1 MAELT
6 FKSPGVSTR
15 EIDLSGPTQTGPS
28 GIPAGV
34 IGTAKQGRAFVP
46 ITVATFAD
54 FVAEFGGTDST
65 QFGPLAIR
73 EWLAYANAGT
83 YVRTLGVGDAK
94 KRNASGTV
102 TNAGFV
108 VGEQLVDQKSGAL
121 ANNSFAGSNSVG
133 VTAKLD
139 LTSTTAA
146 FAASTSFTISVPT
159 GIGGEDGTITIIFG
173 NGAGTGAANQIRIR
187 RDANGETATAADLA
201 QLLVFAINGTTP
213 SGAQAGGSGTYVA
226 ADVGFATSG
235 RGTAGI
241 AGLTATR
248 DGTTV
253 KLATVADSQG
263 NSVVLTDVLGTPI
276 ATAGGASPKNLS
288 GGVTAAG
295 GLGRT
300 HFLAAMM
307 QQAANSTIFTEAGLD
322 STHPIIRG
330 VLLAPSGVNLT
341 LSSSIGGTEGYVQNN
356 HPFGAPG
363 APNKAATFTVGSPG
377 SVLGVDDAGSTIGD
391 VNIAAG
397 RQEFVLLQ
405 NGHTHT
411 SAYPTVI
418 TASFDP
424 EAANYFGNI
433 FNKDP
438 NKLQEAGHLLYAHY
452 DIHPSYAF
460 VSGSGKVTQNPAV
473 SNPFATFDGVKEGVA
488 IKTEKLALLVTGS
501 TARNAGSAT
510 IPNMENFQDRFK
522 TAKFPAIISQEF
534 GGENKDLFTVHCL
547 DDGAVGNKRVKISIE
562 NINKSTNVNNKYGT
576 FDLLVRDYYDEDTN
590 LKVLER
596 YNKLSLNPNDERYIA
611 RVIGDYHLFY
621 DFDKRIGAQKLVV
634 EGSYPNASN
643 YIRVAPSSQLESG
656 EVPAT
661 ALPVGFRGPAHLVT
675 SGSNIF
681 LDPSEAKSGYKSGVV
696 SQIVQPP
703 IPYRRTI
710 AQGQAPKKRVN
721 SAFYWGV
728 QTTRQTSLAE
738 PNSST
743 SFDESIESFGVY
755 FPDHLVTKQAL
766 SVGDNPG
773 VADVTG
779 TILDCDRFNKNKFS
793 LENIQVIT
801 TAADKADAE
810 QWAAANYRRNGTATA
825 NMADI
830 DGTSTAQTR
839 LLSVE
844 KDFGLLSARKYLRF
858 TVIPQGGFD
867 GLNPFDLE
875 KSALSDEAIRRE
887 MTFENQGLQNGPTV
901 AAYRK
906 AIEVLGERSDVD
918 IQLLA
923 IPGIRQPAVT
933 DFAIDTVEER
943 FDAMYIMDVPV
954 IDNLGNPVSGSSQTV
969 SVLNSA
975 TTFQARNLDTSFAAA
990 YFPDLLLQDPS
1001 TGATAQVPPSV
1012 GVLGAFGLN
1021 DQVAFPWYAPAG
1033 FTRGA
1038 LRNVLETQVKLNRD
1052 NLDTLYEV
1060 DVNPITSFPQSNE
1073 VVVFGQKTLLAA
1085 QSALDRVNVRR
1096 LLIDI
1101 RRQVRKIGDTF
1112 LFEPNRES
1120 TLARFAAAVT
1130 PILTRIQA
1138 QQGLERFKVQI
1149 DTTTTTQA
1157 DVENNTVRGKIFL
1170 QPVRSVEFISLDFVV
1185 TNAGLDI

>member
-65 QFGPLAIR
+65 QFGPLAMR

-108 VGEQLVDQKSGAL
+108 VGEQLVRQSTGQL
-121 ANNSFAGSNSVG
+121 AENPFAG
-133 VTAKLD
+133 D
-139 LTSTTAA
+139 
-146 FAASTSFTISVPT
+146 ASTQ
-159 GIGGEDGTITIIFG
+159 GGPGRLHLL
-173 NGAGTGAANQIRIR
+173 AALMEQ
-187 RDANGETATAADLA
+187 
-201 QLLVFAINGTTP
+201 
-213 SGAQAGGSGTYVA
+213 
-226 ADVGFATSG
+226 
-235 RGTAGI
+235 TAG
-241 AGLTATR
+241 
-248 DGTTV
+248 
-253 KLATVADSQG
+253 
-263 NSVVLTDVLGTPI
+263 
-276 ATAGGASPKNLS
+276 
-288 GGVTAAG
+288 
-295 GLGRT
+295 
-300 HFLAAMM
+300 
-307 QQAANSTIFTEAGLD
+307 STIFTEAGLG
-322 STHPIIRG
+322 STQPIVRG

-341 LSSSIGGTEGYVQNN
+341 LSSSIGNAVYTQDNL
-356 HPFGAPG
+356 PFGAPG
-363 APNKAATFTVGSPG
+363 KDNKAAKFTVGSAG
-377 SVLGVDDAGSTIGD
+377 NDAGSTVGD

-397 RQEFVLLQ
+397 RQEFVMLQ

-411 SAYPTVI
+411 DAFPTVL

-424 EAANYFGNI
+424 EAANYFGNV
-433 FNKDP
+433 FNSDP
-438 NKLQEAGHLLYAHY
+438 NKLQQAGHLLYAHY
-452 DIHPSYAF
+452 DIHPTLA
-460 VSGSGKVTQNPAV
+460 VISGSTKVGAKFEPSANKV
-473 SNPFATFDGVKEGVA
+473 IEGVQ
-488 IKTEKLALLVTGS
+488 IKKESLALLLTASV
-501 TARNAGSAT
+501 ARNTGTDT
-510 IPNMENFQDRFK
+510 IPNFENFQDRFS
-522 TAKFPAIISQEF
+522 TAKFPAVISQEF
-534 GGENKDLFTVHCL
+534 GDDNKDLFQIHCL
-547 DDGAVGNKRVKISIE
+547 DDGAIGNHRVKVSIE
-562 NINKSTNVNNKYGT
+562 NINKSTNVNNKFGT

-590 LKVLER
+590 PKVLER
-596 YNKLSLNPNDERYIA
+596 FNKLSLNPNDERYIA
-611 RVIGDYHLFY
+611 RVIGDYHIFY
-621 DFDKRIGAQKLVV
+621 DFDKRIGGQKLVV

-643 YIRVAPSSQLESG
+643 YIRVAPSVSLETG
-656 EVPAT
+656 EIPAE
-661 ALPVGFRGPAHLVT
+661 ALPIGFRGPTHLVT
-675 SGSNIF
+675 SGSSILKGIDTAVTNF
-681 LDPSEAKSGYKSGVV
+681 V
-696 SQIVQPP
+696 SDLTIGETVQPP

-710 AQGQAPKKRVN
+710 AQGKSPKKRVN
-721 SAFYWGV
+721 SSLYWGV
-728 QTTRQTSLAE
+728 QTTRVTSLTE

-743 SFDESIESFGVY
+743 SFNESIDSFGKY
-755 FPDHLVTKQAL
+755 FPDHLV
-766 SVGDNPG
+766 SVQPFAVGNNPG
-773 VADVTG
+773 VADQG
-779 TILDCDRFNKNKFS
+779 STILDCDRFNNNKFS
-793 LENIQVIT
+793 LERIQVIT
-801 TAADKADAE
+801 TADDKADSE
-810 QWAAANYRRNGTATA
+810 QWAAATYRRDGVATA
-825 NMADI
+825 NMNDI
-830 DGTSTAQTR
+830 DGTSSSSTR
-839 LLSVE
+839 LISVD

-858 TVIPQGGFD
+858 TMLPQGGFD
-867 GLNPFDLE
+867 GLNIFDLE
-875 KSALSDEAIRRE
+875 KSKLSDEAIRRE
-887 MTFENQGLQNGPTV
+887 MTFENQGLINGPTV

-906 AIEVLGERSDVD
+906 AVEVLGERSDVD

-954 IDNLGNPVSGSSQTV
+954 IDNLGTPVSSSAQTV
-969 SVLNSA
+969 SVLNSS

-990 YFPDLLLQDPS
+990 YFPDVILEDPS
-1001 TGATAQVPPSV
+1001 TGAAAQVPPSV
-1012 GVLGAFGLN
+1012 VVLGAFGLN
-1021 DQVAFPWYAPAG
+1021 DSVAFPWYAPAG

-1038 LRNVLETQVKLNRD
+1038 LRNVVETQVKLNRD

-1060 DVNPITSFPQSNE
+1060 DVNPITSFPQSQD

-1120 TLARFAAAVT
+1120 TLAKFSAAVT

-1157 DVENNTVRGKIFL
+1157 DIENNTVRGKIFL